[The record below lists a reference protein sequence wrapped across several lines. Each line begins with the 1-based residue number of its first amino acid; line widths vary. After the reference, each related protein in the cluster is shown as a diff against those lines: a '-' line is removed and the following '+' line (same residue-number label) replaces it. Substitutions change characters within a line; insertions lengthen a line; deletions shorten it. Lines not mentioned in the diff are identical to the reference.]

1 MSESACLRPKS
12 IRFADQPGDVDIEIA
27 CFFEP
32 KPPAKFL
39 RFL

>member
-12 IRFADQPGDVDIEIA
+12 IRFADQAGDIDIKIA
-27 CFFEP
+27 YFFDL